1 MHSTRQQLWPA
12 GRGIWGDAGQGGTKF
27 QLHKGSSGDLMY
39 NYVTTATDKKPS
51 NCGSVRD
58 GNSIAVVKFCIHFE
72 GISQEDLV
80 MK

>member
-1 MHSTRQQLWPA
+1 MHSTRQQLWPV
-12 GRGIWGDAGQGGTKF
+12 GKGIWGDAGQGGTKF
-27 QLHKGSSGDLMY
+27 QLRKGSSGDLTY

-58 GNSIAVVKFCIHFE
+58 GNSIVVKSWIHFE
-72 GISQEDLV
+72 GISQEDVV